1 MANSP
6 QSFQLHTREFYERMR
21 REFYSSNN
29 EPIHMEIFHALNRLV
44 GAKARKYFSPNRNYA
59 LYSDAV
65 ADVMGKFFTVTIH
78 HYLSDEFAESHPT
91 DNLRL
96 AYLYR
101 AVNNAL
107 IDIYR
112 AERARGNVSRAQPEE
127 DSAPRRIMNVS
138 LNKALPNGGEL
149 GDLIE
154 DRSEDFTK
162 LMEQREECN
171 EALERI
177 LLNNRSSPDKRVT
190 VVYSLLRGISHNST
204 VEGNLSDLVS
214 NALNGKPLDAC
225 LDLVYVE
232 LEACHYNCDMVNT
245 LRAQLTDEQRR
256 APMQTT
262 PRSVTKWRNTNLSIF
277 RQSCGN
283 GRADKTRKE

>member
-6 QSFQLHTREFYERMR
+6 QSFQLHTREFYDRMR

-29 EPIHMEIFHALNRLV
+29 EPIHMEIFRSLNRLV
-44 GAKARKYFSPNRNYA
+44 GAKAREYFPPRRNSA

-127 DSAPRRIMNVS
+127 NSAPRRIMNVS

-162 LMEQREECN
+162 LLEQCEDCS

-190 VVYSLLRGISHNST
+190 VVYSLLRGKSHNST
-204 VEGNLSDLVS
+204 VEGNLLELVS
-214 NALNGKPLDAC
+214 NVLNGKPLDAC
-225 LDLVYVE
+225 LDLVYDE
-232 LEACHYNCDMVNT
+232 LKAYHYNCDMVNT

-262 PRSVTKWRNTNLSIF
+262 PRSVTKWRNTNLNII

-283 GRADKTRKE
+283 DRADETRKE

>member
-6 QSFQLHTREFYERMR
+6 QSFQLHTREFYDRMR

-29 EPIHMEIFHALNRLV
+29 EPIHRKIFHALNRLV

-59 LYSDAV
+59 LYNDAV
-65 ADVMGKFFTVTIH
+65 ADVLGKFFTVTIH
-78 HYLSDEFAESHPT
+78 DYLSDEFAESHPT

-96 AYLYR
+96 AYLHCAIR
-101 AVNNAL
+101 NAL

-112 AERARGNVSRAQPEE
+112 AERARGNVSRAEPED
-127 DSAPRRIMNVS
+127 DSAPPRIVNTS
-138 LNKALPNGGEL
+138 LNKELPNGGEF
-149 GDLIE
+149 GDLVE

-162 LMEQREECN
+162 LMEQREECS

-204 VEGNLSDLVS
+204 VEGNLSDLIS

-232 LEACHYNCDMVNT
+232 LESYHFNRDMVNT

>member
-6 QSFQLHTREFYERMR
+6 QSFQLHTRAFYDRMR

-29 EPIHMEIFHALNRLV
+29 EPIHAEIFHAMNRLV
-44 GAKARKYFSPNRNYA
+44 GAKARKYFPPERNFCC
-59 LYSDAV
+59 YSDAV
-65 ADVMGKFFTVTIH
+65 ADVTGKFFTVTIH
-78 HYLSDEFAESHPT
+78 DYLSDEFAESHPT

-96 AYLYR
+96 AYLHC
-101 AVNNAL
+101 AVRNAL

-112 AERARGNVSRAQPEE
+112 AERARGNVSHAEPE
-127 DSAPRRIMNVS
+127 DNSAPRRIMNVS

-162 LMEQREECN
+162 LLEQCEDCS

-177 LLNNRSSPDKRVT
+177 LLNSRSSPDKRVT
-190 VVYSLLRGISHNST
+190 VVYSLLRGRSHNRT
-204 VEGNLSDLVS
+204 VEGNLLELSS
-214 NALNGKPLDAC
+214 NILNEKTLDAC
-225 LDLVYVE
+225 LDLVYDE
-232 LEACHYNCDMVNT
+232 LKACHYNCDMVNT
-245 LRAQLTDEQRR
+245 LRAQLTDEQLC

-262 PRSVTKWRNTNLSIF
+262 SDSVRKWRNTNLSIF

-283 GRADKTRKE
+283 GRADETRKE